1 MKILHDHARHLGKE
15 FVNAHDFV
23 TLAVA
28 FPIRDPADP
37 QSVKCFMALFACRM
51 YQPAGASKLKM
62 AAELAERALKIVGQQ
77 QHIIF

>member
-23 TLAVA
+23 TLAVT
-28 FPIRDPADP
+28 FPMCDPAEP
-37 QSVKCFMALFACRM
+37 QSVQYFMVHFACRM
-51 YQPAGASKLKM
+51 YQPAGASKLKI

-77 QHIIF
+77 